1 MADIRPETLLCEL
14 LAGPYSHF
22 KMVGA
27 DDWRDPSEKNAGFSL
42 SRKGFHDHRSGE
54 SGSLYE
60 LAKQHD
66 LGILNG
72 HQSDDKNS
80 LPQAVW
86 DKSIRT
92 DDPKTEAHRLVTA
105 YLNQHRR
112 IPLANFA
119 DLLSLRLLRFNPY
132 KEDLM
137 LVYPTLTLENYRDA
151 VAGKVVNVNRIQRIF
166 LNTDDSKHAKGKKH
180 LGSEKAESYGFVIPP
195 LSGNLESTNA

>member
-42 SRKGFHDHRSGE
+42 SSKGFRDHRSGE

-60 LAKQHD
+60 LAKRHHLD
-66 LGILNG
+66 ILNS
-72 HQSDDKNS
+72 HQSDDKGNHA
-80 LPQAVW
+80 QFVW

-112 IPLANFA
+112 IPLGNFA
-119 DLLSLRLLRFNPY
+119 DLLSLGLLRFNHY

-137 LVYPTLTLENYRDA
+137 LGVP
-151 VAGKVVNVNRIQRIF
+151 
-166 LNTDDSKHAKGKKH
+166 DSDP
-180 LGSEKAESYGFVIPP
+180 AE
-195 LSGNLESTNA
+195 LS